1 MDFYETIAAR
11 NFCVLD
17 TETTGLKD
25 AEICQIAIIDHTG
38 EVLFNTLVKPV
49 KPIPSDAVRVHG
61 ITNEQV
67 QNAPSWAEVAP
78 KVVDIL
84 RGKDLVIYNAGYDV
98 PTMHSASKA
107 VGIKLEES
115 WTSVHCAMLTFA
127 KFYGD
132 WDDYHESYRWK
143 KLDFAAHHLGV
154 KVENAHDALGDCLM
168 TLAVCFEL
176 LDSQKER

>member
-78 KVVDIL
+78 KVV
-84 RGKDLVIYNAGYDV
+84 
-98 PTMHSASKA
+98 
-107 VGIKLEES
+107 
-115 WTSVHCAMLTFA
+115 A
-127 KFYGD
+127 KGV
-132 WDDYHESYRWK
+132 
-143 KLDFAAHHLGV
+143 DFLAQRIREIAAAQL
-154 KVENAHDALGDCLM
+154 
-168 TLAVCFEL
+168 
-176 LDSQKER
+176 